1 MSAILHIE
9 TSTKNCSV
17 SIGKSGE
24 IIALKE
30 LYSEKFSHSE
40 HLHDF
45 IKEVLEE
52 AQIEITSLDAVAVSK
67 GPGSFTG
74 LRIGVAAAKGI
85 CFALN
90 LPLIAVNS
98 LQILSEKYQ
107 SRNQAILFPMFDARR
122 MEVYVMALNENKE
135 ILKPTFAEVLSAESF
150 KEFPTN
156 IQWIFM
162 GEGAEKYRK
171 VSDSPHI
178 KYQSEIRYPSATE
191 MVSLAWR
198 AFQDNNFEDLAYFEP
213 FYLKDFY
220 TTANKIGE

>member
-1 MSAILHIE
+1 MSVILHLE
-9 TSTKNCSV
+9 TATKNCSV
-17 SIGKSGE
+17 AISKSGV

-30 LYSEKFSHSE
+30 RFSEQFSHGE
-40 HLHDF
+40 KLHDF
-45 IKEVLEE
+45 IQEVLKE
-52 AQIEITSLDAVAVSK
+52 AQMEVSSLDAVAVSK
-67 GPGSFTG
+67 GPGSYTG

-85 CFALN
+85 CFAMD
-90 LPLIAVNS
+90 LPLIALNS

-107 SRNQAILFPMFDARR
+107 SNNQAILFPMFDARR
-122 MEVYVMALNENKE
+122 MEVYVMALNEKKE
-135 ILKPTFAEVLSAESF
+135 ILKPTFAEVLCAESF
-150 KEFPTN
+150 NEFPTN

-178 KYQSEIRYPSATE
+178 KYQSEIRYPSAAE

-220 TTANKIGE
+220 TTAKKIGE

>member
-1 MSAILHIE
+1 
-9 TSTKNCSV
+9 
-17 SIGKSGE
+17 
-24 IIALKE
+24 
-30 LYSEKFSHSE
+30 
-40 HLHDF
+40 
-45 IKEVLEE
+45 
-52 AQIEITSLDAVAVSK
+52 
-67 GPGSFTG
+67 
-74 LRIGVAAAKGI
+74 
-85 CFALN
+85 
-90 LPLIAVNS
+90 
-98 LQILSEKYQ
+98 
-107 SRNQAILFPMFDARR
+107 MFDARR

-178 KYQSEIRYPSATE
+178 KYQSEIRYPSAAE

-220 TTANKIGE
+220 TTAKKIGE